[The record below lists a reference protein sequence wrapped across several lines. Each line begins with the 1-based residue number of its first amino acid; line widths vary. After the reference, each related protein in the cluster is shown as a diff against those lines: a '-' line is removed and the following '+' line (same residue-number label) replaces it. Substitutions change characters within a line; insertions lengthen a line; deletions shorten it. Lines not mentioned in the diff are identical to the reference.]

1 MAYRTASG
9 EECETQEMHHLTLL
23 SQDLSIHSGVH
34 SCLFNKYVFNCSCVQ
49 AKPWAEYKLFK
60 ASLPSIPVSHRQ
72 EAGISVGIQ
81 LSEQDTT
88 LQKSNSSYSYS

>member
-23 SQDLSIHSGVH
+23 SQDLSIHLGVH

-49 AKPWAEYKLFK
+49 AKP
-60 ASLPSIPVSHRQ
+60 
-72 EAGISVGIQ
+72 
-81 LSEQDTT
+81 
-88 LQKSNSSYSYS
+88 